1 MSLWLN
7 NSSNSNTL
15 KQSYFKNFV
24 DVSGDV
30 ITRSNYKIK
39 LYGADPTQA
48 FPEFS
53 ISPSEFSFYDSSGNT
68 TDVSTNKLL
77 FIKDLTQ
84 NVETTLNS
92 LTLVTT
98 HIEDNS
104 TNFVVVSDSS
114 FNENVYV
121 AGDTSLNQNLTVYGS
136 THLLG
141 NVYVDSSFSLSGD
154 LDMSYNNIDVSKISV
169 NSIDSGEISQFS

>member
-1 MSLWLN
+1 MSLWLD
-7 NSSNSNTL
+7 NSATSNTL

-30 ITRSNYKIK
+30 IIRNNYKIK
-39 LYGADPTQA
+39 LYGDDPTQS
-48 FPEFS
+48 FPDFS
-53 ISPSEFSFYDSSGNT
+53 ICPSEFTFHDSSGNT

-84 NVETTLNS
+84 NVETALNS
-92 LTLVTT
+92 LSSGSQ

-104 TNFVVVSDSS
+104 TNFVVIADAS
-114 FNENVYV
+114 FNKNVYV
-121 AGDTSLNQNLTVYGS
+121 GGDTSLNENLTVQGT

-141 NVYVDSSFSLSGD
+141 SVFVDSSFSLSGN

-169 NSIDSGEISQFS
+169 NSIDSGEINQFS

>member
-1 MSLWLN
+1 MSLWLD
-7 NSSNSNTL
+7 NSANSNTL

-39 LYGADPTQA
+39 LYGSDPTRS
-48 FPEFS
+48 FPDFTVG
-53 ISPSEFSFYDSSGNT
+53 PSEFTFHDSSGNT

-84 NVETTLNS
+84 NVQTALDS
-92 LTLVTT
+92 LAQGSI

-104 TNFVVVSDSS
+104 TNFVVISDSS
-114 FNENVYV
+114 FNENLFVG
-121 AGDTSLNQNLTVYGS
+121 GDTSLNQNLTVIGTS
-136 THLLG
+136 HLLG

-154 LDMSYNNIDVSKISV
+154 LDMSYNNIDVSKIFV
-169 NSIDSGEISQFS
+169 NSIESGEINQFT

>member
-1 MSLWLN
+1 MSLWLD
-7 NSSNSNTL
+7 NSATSNTL

-30 ITRSNYKIK
+30 IIRNNYKIK
-39 LYGADPTQA
+39 LYGDNPTQS
-48 FPEFS
+48 FPDFS
-53 ISPSEFSFYDSSGNT
+53 IGPSEFTFYDSSGNT

-92 LTLVTT
+92 LSAGSQ

-104 TNFVVVSDSS
+104 TNFVIIADAS
-114 FNENVYV
+114 FNKNFYV
-121 AGDTSLNQNLTVYGS
+121 GGDTSLNENLTVQGT

-141 NVYVDSSFSLSGD
+141 SVFVDSSFSLSGN

-169 NSIDSGEISQFS
+169 NSIDSGEINQFS

>member
-1 MSLWLN
+1 MSLWL
-7 NSSNSNTL
+7 SDSTNSNTL

-24 DVSGDV
+24 DVSCDV
-30 ITRSNYKIK
+30 ITRSNHKIK
-39 LYGADPTQA
+39 LYGADPTQS
-48 FPEFS
+48 FPDFTVG
-53 ISPSEFSFYDSSGNT
+53 PSEFSFYDSSGNT

-104 TNFVVVSDSS
+104 TNFVVVSDTS
-114 FNENVYV
+114 FNKDVYV
-121 AGDTSLNQNLTVYGS
+121 GGDTSLNQNLTVYGS

-141 NVYVDSSFSLSGD
+141 NVFVDSSVSLSGD
-154 LDMSYNNIDVSKISV
+154 LDMSYNNIDVSKIFV
-169 NSIDSGEISQFS
+169 NSIESGEINQFI

>member
-1 MSLWLN
+1 MSLWLD
-7 NSSNSNTL
+7 NSANSNTL

-39 LYGADPTQA
+39 LYGSDPTRA
-48 FPEFS
+48 FPDFS
-53 ISPSEFSFYDSSGNT
+53 IGPSEFTFYDSSGNT
-68 TDVSTNKLL
+68 TDMSTNKLL

-98 HIEDNS
+98 HIEYNS
-104 TNFVVVSDSS
+104 TNFVVVSDTS

-121 AGDTSLNQNLTVYGS
+121 GGDTSLNQNLTV
-136 THLLG
+136 LG
-141 NVYVDSSFSLSGD
+141 NVYVDSNFLLSGD

-169 NSIDSGEISQFS
+169 NSIDSGEINQFS